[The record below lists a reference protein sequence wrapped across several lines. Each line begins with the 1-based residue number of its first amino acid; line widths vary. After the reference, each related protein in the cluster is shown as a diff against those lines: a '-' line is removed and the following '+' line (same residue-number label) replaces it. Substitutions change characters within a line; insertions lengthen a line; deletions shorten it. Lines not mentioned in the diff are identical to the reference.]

1 MNIKNYLKEIKNLL
15 SKNLFVQTAYLLK
28 NQFLDV
34 KKSKGKIIII
44 GNGGS
49 ASTSSHVSVDLT
61 KNAGI
66 SAINFN
72 ESNLITCF
80 SNDFGYENWISKSL
94 NYYCDSK
101 KDYVVFL
108 SVSGNSKNLA
118 NGLKWCKKN
127 NVRYATLTGCLKNNF
142 LKKNNK
148 NQINF
153 WVNSKSYNI
162 VEIVHHALLLT
173 TIDLIIGKSIYK
185 PN

>member
-1 MNIKNYLKEIKNLL
+1 MNIEQYLNEIKNFL
-15 SKNLFVQTAYLLK
+15 SDNLFAKTAYLLRD
-28 NQFLDV
+28 QFLSI
-34 KKSKGKIIII
+34 KKNKGKIIIL

-49 ASTSSHVSVDLT
+49 TSTASHVSVDLT
-61 KNAGI
+61 KNANI
-66 SAINFN
+66 MSINFN

-80 SNDFGYENWISKSL
+80 SNDFGFDNWILKSL
-94 NYYCDSK
+94 NYYCDNK
-101 KDYVVFL
+101 RDYVIFL

-127 NVRYATLTGCLKNNF
+127 NVKYATLTGCSKNNF

-148 NQINF
+148 VGINY

-173 TIDLIIGKSIYK
+173 TVDLIIGKSIYK